1 MFGFNSILKNIRFT
15 LSRLA
20 WPNPHCLARLGC
32 TKTLEKDNLEDNEG
46 AITDCGD
53 TETEQWNVLEMMWE
67 CGGGVSEPE
76 LSHEVCLS
84 VSEEWYMIPDWLHST
99 QSGFTLGD
107 LVLGG
112 ILIGILLTSCLSSPV
127 TSTLYLLLHKLMK
140 SLYRISAFEQT
151 C

>member
-1 MFGFNSILKNIRFT
+1 MFGFNSILKNIKFT

-112 ILIGILLTSCLSSPV
+112 IFTYLVFLHLSLALTA
-127 TSTLYLLLHKLMK
+127 LLHKLMK

-151 C
+151 CKLN